1 MAVTESSSKGE
12 SSIKS
17 LKNNPSNMLS
27 ARQLEFWMLERLY
40 QWIWLLVW
48 FKDQSMKLIDRFA
61 SNDSNEDDRS
71 VYEEFFSDEE
81 DSAMDSGG
89 DSDSEYAW
97 NSDFV
102 DSEDYVSEVA
112 TDTGIS
118 SDYNNNSD

>member
-1 MAVTESSSKGE
+1 MF
-12 SSIKS
+12 
-17 LKNNPSNMLS
+17 S
-27 ARQLEFWMLERLY
+27 ARGLEFWMLERLY

-61 SNDSNEDDRS
+61 SNDSKEDDRS

-81 DSAMDSGG
+81 DSTMDSGG
-89 DSDSEYAW
+89 DSDTEYAW

-118 SDYNNNSD
+118 SDYNNNNNKKYFQGIYDAR